1 MHLLAAPGILPRE
14 TATCIS
20 ICWCPIMTYA
30 VNPAIHRIEAP
41 PIMEAQSW
49 VKPGLRNRK
58 LLNLCQAV
66 PSWKCSDDL
75 DAEVARLAHK
85 PGIGLYT
92 DIFGI
97 AELRASIAAHLSA
110 DYRGTVGPENVA
122 VTAGCNQAFAAA
134 IMAIAKAGD
143 NVIVPVPYFFNHT
156 MWLGML
162 SVEARFIA
170 AVAPGITH
178 PRPEDAAAL
187 IDDRTRAI
195 VLCSPNNPTG
205 AIYPP
210 AVIQG
215 FFELAR
221 SRGIALLIDETYKD
235 FRAAPEPAHPIFAT
249 PGWEDAFI
257 HLYSFSKAYA
267 MTGYRVGS
275 ITASPRLLGEIEKIM
290 DCMAICTT
298 HLSQRAALFALASLG
313 AWKTEKI
320 AMMQGRLEALRK
332 AFARPGL
339 NYELISSGALFAY
352 VRHPFRNET
361 AKQVAM
367 RLAGEHDMLC
377 LPGSMFGPGQDD
389 YLRIA
394 FANAEA
400 ADMDMLVD
408 RLIESQG

>member
-1 MHLLAAPGILPRE
+1 
-14 TATCIS
+14 
-20 ICWCPIMTYA
+20 MTYA

-75 DAEVARLAHK
+75 DAEVARLAHE

-92 DIFGI
+92 DIYGI
-97 AELRASIAAHLSA
+97 HDLRSAIAAHLAA
-110 DYRGTVGPENVA
+110 DYQGKVQPENVA
-122 VTAGCNQAFAAA
+122 VTAGCNQAFAAT

-162 SVEARFIA
+162 SVDARFIP
-170 AVAPGITH
+170 AVAPGISH
-178 PRPEDAAAL
+178 PRPEDAAKL
-187 IDDRTRAI
+187 IDANTRAI

-210 AVIQG
+210 EVIQG

-221 SRGIALLIDETYKD
+221 SRGIALVIDETYKD
-235 FRAAPEPAHPIFAT
+235 FRAGPQPAHNVFAT
-249 PGWEDAFI
+249 PGWDDAFI

-298 HLSQRAALFALASLG
+298 HLSQRAALFALTSLD
-313 AWKTEKI
+313 AWKHGKI
-320 AMMQGRLEALRK
+320 ATMHGRLEALRL

-339 NYELISSGALFAY
+339 AYELVSSGALFAY
-352 VRHPFRNET
+352 VKHPFPDQT

-367 RLAGEHDMLC
+367 RLAGEHDLLC
-377 LPGSMFGPGQDD
+377 LPGSMFGPGQDG

-400 ADMDMLVD
+400 SDMETLVD
-408 RLIESQG
+408 RLIESQA